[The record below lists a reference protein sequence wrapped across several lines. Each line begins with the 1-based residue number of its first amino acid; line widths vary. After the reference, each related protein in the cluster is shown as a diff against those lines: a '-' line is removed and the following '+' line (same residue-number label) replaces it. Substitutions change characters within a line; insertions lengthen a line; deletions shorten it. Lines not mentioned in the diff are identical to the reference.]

1 MERIR
6 KEKLKFSIITQNDDR
21 LSLTSYIGNL
31 ENIILENSNIE
42 LITYARYA
50 DDIFLEVISENQI
63 NTSEEAFEN
72 ITVLKF
78 TYEMNINNKLLFLNV
93 ILNNSG
99 DIIRNKVYRK
109 KSDKEQCFLRNN

>member
-72 ITVLKF
+72 ITVLKL
-78 TYEMNINNKLLFLNV
+78 TYEMITNNKLPFLDVLLN
-93 ILNNSG
+93 NNSG
-99 DIIRNKVYRK
+99 TIRTK
-109 KSDKEQCFLRNN
+109 KYIEKTMIKNNA